1 MLVGGAF
8 GSVSVGGYIQ
18 NGGHGGLS
26 AKYGLGADQVLEI
39 DLVTPQGEIIT
50 ANECQNTDYFWAI
63 RGGGGSTY
71 GVVVNFVLHAIPT
84 VRTARYSG
92 SVHGWDEIT
101 YLHKSW
107 SKIAMLGGAGY
118 FSGYPGRG
126 GAVSWS
132 VSAPN
137 VTQAALRAVIDP
149 ILDGMSKLGGR
160 GSRSAKSKTAKR
172 IDSSGAKQVDSSND
186 ESDEPEQ
193 AYLGALNSARLVDGV
208 SVSAQRG
215 EYKEFAT
222 WGDAENSLGG
232 RQEKYNLEKR
242 AAQASF
248 PGMGENK
255 ILATWLYSHQD
266 TQSPNL
272 KKALMGAIDDTAWF
286 LNDATMGIG
295 THNPPYIRGGGNAV
309 NPAFRTAVMRPATE
323 LQWSGTS
330 VSKLREQEALAD
342 KFTESY
348 RSISASGGTYANEVR
363 QHNYSFSMMQNANV
377 NTGIYRHT

>member
-8 GSVSVGGYIQ
+8 GTVSVGGYIS

-50 ANECQNTDYFWAI
+50 ANECQNTDYFWAM

-71 GVVVNFVLHAIPT
+71 GVVVNFVLKGIPT

-92 SVHGWDEIT
+92 SVYGWDEIT

-126 GAVSWS
+126 GSLTWS
-132 VSAPN
+132 VNAPN
-137 VTQAALRAVIDP
+137 VSQSDLRAVVDP
-149 ILDGMSKLGGR
+149 ILEGMGKAGGR
-160 GSRSAKSKTAKR
+160 GSRSVEAAKR
-172 IDSSGAKQVDSSND
+172 IIARTDSDTRGNTASAD
-186 ESDEPEQ
+186 PEDD
-193 AYLGALNSARLVDGV
+193 YIENPRSRLVANVPV
-208 SVSAQRG
+208 SLQRG
-215 EYKEFAT
+215 KYEEFAT
-222 WGDAENSLGG
+222 WGDA
-232 RQEKYNLEKR
+232 QETLNPREEQHGLQKR
-242 AAQASF
+242 ASF
-248 PGMGENK
+248 PGMGTNK

-272 KKALMGAIDDTAWF
+272 KKALMGAIDGTAWF
-286 LNDATMGIG
+286 LNDATMGVG
-295 THNPPYIRGGGNAV
+295 THNPPFIRGGGNAV

-330 VSKLREQEALAD
+330 ASKLREQEALAD

-348 RSISASGGTYANEVR
+348 RSISPGGGTYANEVS
-363 QHNYSFSMMQNANV
+363 NCSPSLNSLSDISY
-377 NTGIYRHT
+377 